1 MAELKFLPLY
11 FKHVQSWYK
20 RFSNNVTVIWRI
32 KNKHFMEEKSQYTE
46 GLKTTKYPCSNYPK
60 AFFADF
66 GNYTSYLEIPS
77 DSFSSLG

>member
-20 RFSNNVTVIWRI
+20 RFSNNITVIWRI

-46 GLKTTKYPCSNYPK
+46 GLKTTKYPYLFKLPQGLFCRFWQLYLL
-60 AFFADF
+60 F
-66 GNYTSYLEIPS
+66 GDPI
-77 DSFSSLG
+77 